1 MKTNPQFILACSLL
15 GAIGL
20 AAGSPSLS
28 AQDAK
33 AEDIKPPEK
42 PKDAW
47 NVTLALGFAL
57 TSGNSD
63 TTLFTADGL
72 GVKKW
77 GQNVLTLHGFGAYGE
92 NEGDQNVGNAGFDA
106 QYNRIFSDRW
116 YGYGRFSAFE
126 DSISRTRYRFTTG
139 AGAGYFFIKN
149 EKVLLSA
156 EAGPGYVWQKLGDET
171 DNYFTIRMAQDF
183 EYKFTKTARIWE
195 SVEYLPQ
202 VDDWG
207 NYIITATVGVESGL
221 YKNVKLQVR
230 ARDIYQS
237 RPAVDRESNDL
248 QVTAGI
254 AYSF

>member
-1 MKTNPQFILACSLL
+1 MTNSSCLTRALALAATLSLIFSGPVLL
-15 GAIGL
+15 G
-20 AAGSPSLS
+20 
-28 AQDAK
+28 QDAK
-33 AEDIKPPEK
+33 PEDIKPPEK

-63 TTLFTADGL
+63 TTLFTADAL
-72 GVKKW
+72 GVKRW
-77 GQNVLTLHGFGAYGE
+77 NNNILTLHGFGAYGE
-92 NEGDQNVGNAGFDA
+92 NEGDQNVGNAGFDG
-106 QYNRIFSDRW
+106 QFNRLFTDRW

-149 EKVLLSA
+149 EKTLLSA

-171 DNYFTIRMAQDF
+171 ENFFTIRFAQEF
-183 EYKFTKTARIWE
+183 EHKFTKTARVWE

-230 ARDIYQS
+230 ARNIYQS
-237 RPAVDRESNDL
+237 RPAADRESNDL